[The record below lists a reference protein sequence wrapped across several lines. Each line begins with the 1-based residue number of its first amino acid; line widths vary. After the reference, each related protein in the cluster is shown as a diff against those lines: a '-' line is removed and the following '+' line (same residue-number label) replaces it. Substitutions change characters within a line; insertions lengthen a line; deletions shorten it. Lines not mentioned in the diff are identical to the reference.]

1 VPEHGA
7 RGAEDEGPIDESK
20 LSVFRDFVN
29 SLDVDPG
36 ADERRER
43 PPRE

>member
-1 VPEHGA
+1 
-7 RGAEDEGPIDESK
+7 
-20 LSVFRDFVN
+20 VFRDFVN
-29 SLDVDPG
+29 SLDVEPG